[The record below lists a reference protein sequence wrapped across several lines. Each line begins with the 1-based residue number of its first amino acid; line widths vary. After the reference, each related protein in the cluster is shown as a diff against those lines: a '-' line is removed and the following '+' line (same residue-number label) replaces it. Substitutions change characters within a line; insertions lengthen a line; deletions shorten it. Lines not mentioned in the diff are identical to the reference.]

1 MLSPESAQSLILAI
15 GAGCFG
21 VWGWRKSGPPAIF
34 GALYLVFPAIGLAC
48 QAAGWIAV
56 VEPGKWVSVVATA
69 AITGP
74 LLYATVRGHALGS
87 AAIQIERDR
96 RARWAQ
102 EDAQRA
108 IRERL
113 ANERAEYH
121 RGRCYAVAEMI
132 EARA

>member
-1 MLSPESAQSLILAI
+1 MLSPESAQSMILAI

-21 VWGWRKSGPPAIF
+21 VWARRKSGPPAVF
-34 GALYLVFPAIGLAC
+34 GALYLAFPAVSLAF
-48 QAAGWIAV
+48 QAAGW
-56 VEPGKWVSVVATA
+56 VELVQPGKWLSVVTTM

-74 LLYATVRGHALGS
+74 LVWATFRGHPLGS

-108 IRERL
+108 IRERQER
-113 ANERAEYH
+113 ERAEYH
-121 RGRCYAVAEMI
+121 RGRCYAVAELV